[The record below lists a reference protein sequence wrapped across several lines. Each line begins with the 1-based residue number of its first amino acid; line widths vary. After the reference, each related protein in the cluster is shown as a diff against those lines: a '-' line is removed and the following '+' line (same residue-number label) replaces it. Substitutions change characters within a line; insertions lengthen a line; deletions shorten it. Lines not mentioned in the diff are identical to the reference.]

1 MYFQGILYKSIKS
14 NLPRSLHTPLACS
27 AFSPHRYTTISRAG
41 GMFHE
46 LQNRGHAA
54 QRGYQH
60 QRRHTYWVCVRCGDR
75 HRYRAGPLFGHLWPA
90 ALFGLLGREDDIIIK
105 WQDIEVIGD
114 ETILVCYN
122 DFYRVKKK
130 PHLFGS

>member
-1 MYFQGILYKSIKS
+1 M
-14 NLPRSLHTPLACS
+14 
-27 AFSPHRYTTISRAG
+27 
-41 GMFHE
+41 
-46 LQNRGHAA
+46 QNRGHAA
-54 QRGYQH
+54 QRSYQH

-122 DFYRVKKK
+122 DFYRVKRSRISSEAERICDLPKNIAIPVGLWYNNARK
-130 PHLFGS
+130 THASAGRTGASKGIP